1 MLARR
6 QWLQRLNPEPMREH
20 ATQFAHFV
28 RAGPG
33 PRRRPGHITIGTH
46 EQRRGRRH
54 LIDRPS
60 DGDGEPVFFV
70 DQRSRHLATVSE
82 INKQRPSVAGE
93 FRNASCSAGARNG
106 EVGYPASDQRMRI
119 GAYDV
124 TVFGAR

>member
-1 MLARR
+1 
-6 QWLQRLNPEPMREH
+6 MREH

-28 RAGPG
+28 RAGLG

-46 EQRRGRRH
+46 QHSRGGH

-70 DQRSRHLATVSE
+70 AERSRHLATVSE

-93 FRNASCSAGARNG
+93 FRNASCSAGTRHS
-106 EVGYPASDQRMRI
+106 EVGYPASNERMLI
-119 GAYDV
+119 GAHGV
-124 TVFGAR
+124 TVFSPR